1 MTFEEMA
8 ATLEASGDYKILRR
22 LVPRAHLHTPSG
34 LTRTALF
41 VDVETTGLDAARHEI
56 IELAMVPFTYE
67 REGRICEVKEPFHA
81 LQQPSDPITP
91 EITKITGITDE
102 MVAGKVIDW
111 DKVRAQVEAADLI
124 IAHNASFDRQFLER
138 ACEAFQHKPWG
149 CSNSQV
155 DWAAEGFEG
164 TRLGYLVASA
174 GFFFEKHRALNDCHA
189 AVELLAHVLPVSGLP
204 AFQQLLE
211 RARKVSFR
219 VFAAYAPFEFKD
231 VLRERGYRWNADG
244 QGPHRAWYIDVDEVQ
259 LKSEQQFLESEVYAR
274 GVDLPVLRIDAF
286 NRFSARI

>member
-1 MTFEEMA
+1 MTFEEMVSA
-8 ATLEASGDYKILRR
+8 LEASGDYKILRR
-22 LVPRAHLHTPSG
+22 LVPRAHIATPSG
-34 LTRTALF
+34 PIRTALF

-81 LQQPSDPITP
+81 LQQPKDPITP

-102 MVAGKVIDW
+102 MVAGKAIDW
-111 DKVRAQVEAADLI
+111 AKVTSLVESADLI
-124 IAHNASFDRQFLER
+124 LAHNAGFDRQFLER
-138 ACEAFQHKPWG
+138 ACEAFEHKPWG

-164 TRLGYLVASA
+164 TRLGYLVAGA
-174 GFFFEKHRALNDCHA
+174 GYFFEKHRALNDCYA
-189 AVELLAHVLPVSGLP
+189 AVELLAHVLPVSQQP

-219 VFAAYAPFEFKD
+219 LFAAYAPFEFKD
-231 VLRERGYRWNADG
+231 ALRERGYRWNADG
-244 QGPHRAWYIDVDEVQ
+244 QGPHRAWYIDVDEGQ
-259 LKSEQQFLESEVYAR
+259 LQVEQQFLEREVYAR
-274 GVDLPVLRIDAF
+274 AVDLPVLRIDAF